1 MAPKARTAFQCSA
14 EDLKFFEAKFG
25 EKLPV
30 VLPTLRFGAQ
40 LFRAAKTSVD
50 NFAIQQALDKLDR
63 RLAGAHRVQ
72 SVGASTPL
80 AHRACRFHHRHA
92 DRLPRT

>member
-1 MAPKARTAFQCSA
+1 MAPKARTAFQFSA
-14 EDLKFFEAKFG
+14 VDLKFFEAKFG

-50 NFAIQQALDKLDR
+50 NSAIQQALDKLDGDWLVRIVCKALERPR
-63 RLAGAHRVQ
+63 R
-72 SVGASTPL
+72 
-80 AHRACRFHHRHA
+80 
-92 DRLPRT
+92 